1 MGGSDGFD
9 DRHEKTAATIDKKDN
24 HLILVVASLAI
35 QVSHSCHQD
44 KSYQTTKQEEAEDTI
59 GTWHRLTSES

>member
-24 HLILVVASLAI
+24 HLILLVASLAI
-35 QVSHSCHQD
+35 
-44 KSYQTTKQEEAEDTI
+44 
-59 GTWHRLTSES
+59 